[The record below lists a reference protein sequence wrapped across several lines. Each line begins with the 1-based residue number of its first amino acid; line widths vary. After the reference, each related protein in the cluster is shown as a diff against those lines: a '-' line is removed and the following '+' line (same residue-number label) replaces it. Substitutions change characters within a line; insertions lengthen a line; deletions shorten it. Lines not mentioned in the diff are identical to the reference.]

1 MPQYRRTTIV
11 VALPCREILTAA
23 SGDVGLVRVLDSYMQ
38 GLESCLVGM
47 EACAGAHH
55 WAQCFQAM
63 GHRVVLMAPQHVKP
77 YVLGQKND
85 ANDAA
90 GICEAITRPHIPHVA
105 IKTQAQQDIQA
116 LHRIRSD
123 VMKTRTAKVNQ
134 VRGLL
139 AEHGMVIAKSI
150 HQCRRALPMILE
162 DAENGLSCGFR
173 VLLSGLYEDLVALD
187 HRIAQLDTAVHD
199 SVRQHDLARRL
210 CELPGTGASSCFD
223 GIGPVSASAL
233 LTLLPDQRQA
243 ANFKNGRQFAAFLGL
258 TPRQHSSGGKPRL
271 LGIHKRGDGYVRSLL
286 VHGARSVQRVAA
298 NKDDA
303 RSQWLVNLGKRRHRN
318 ITVVAQANKTARLA
332 WAIVRY
338 ERTYQANWQPV
349 AAQMM

>member
-1 MPQYRRTTIV
+1 MKITRLGLDLAKNVIQLHAVNAHNEV
-11 VALPCREILTAA
+11 V
-23 SGDVGLVRVLDSYMQ
+23 VRKAFTRVKLMAYLQ
-38 GLESCLVGM
+38 GLEPCLVGM

-55 WAQCFQAM
+55 WARCFQAM

-90 GICEAITRPHIPHVA
+90 GICEALTRAHIPHVA

-123 VMKTRTAKVNQ
+123 IMKTRTAKINQ

-139 AEHGMVIAKSI
+139 AEHGIVIAQSI
-150 HQCRRALPMILE
+150 HQCRRALPLVLE
-162 DAENGLSCGFR
+162 DAENGLSSDFR
-173 VLLSGLYEDLVALD
+173 ALMSSLYEDLILLD
-187 HRIAQLDTAVHD
+187 QRIGQLDSAVHD
-199 SVRQHDLARRL
+199 SVRQHDVASRL
-210 CELPGTGASSCFD
+210 SALP
-223 GIGPVSASAL
+223 GIGPISASAM
-233 LTLLPDQRQA
+233 LTVLPDAKQA

-258 TPRQHSSGGKPRL
+258 TPKQHSSGGKPRL
-271 LGIHKRGDGYVRSLL
+271 FGIHKHGNSYLRGLL
-286 VHGARSVQRVAA
+286 VHGARSVQRIAA

-303 RSQWLVNLGKRRHRN
+303 RSQWLVELGKRRHRN
-318 ITVVAQANKTARLA
+318 IATVAMANKTARLV

-338 ERTYQANWQPV
+338 ERSYQPDWQETI
-349 AAQMM
+349 A

>member
-1 MPQYRRTTIV
+1 MKITR
-11 VALPCREILTAA
+11 L
-23 SGDVGLVRVLDSYMQ
+23 GLDLAKNVIQMHAVNARNEVMIRKAFSRMKLMAYMQ
-38 GLESCLVGM
+38 GLEPYLVGM

-55 WAQCFQAM
+55 WARCFQAM
-63 GHRVVLMAPQHVKP
+63 GHVVVLIAPQHVKP

-150 HQCRRALPMILE
+150 HPCRRALPLILE
-162 DAENGLSCGFR
+162 DADNGLSFDFR
-173 VLLSGLYEDLVALD
+173 ALLSGLYEDMVALD

-199 SVRQHDLARRL
+199 SVRQHDVARRL
-210 CELPGTGASSCFD
+210 CQLP
-223 GIGPVSASAL
+223 GIGPISASAL
-233 LTLLPDQRQA
+233 LTVLPDQKQA

-258 TPRQHSSGGKPRL
+258 TPKQHSSGGKARL

-286 VHGARSVQRVAA
+286 VHGARSVQRVADK
-298 NKDDA
+298 KDDA
-303 RSQWLVNLGKRRHRN
+303 RSRWLVDLGKRRHRN
-318 ITVVAQANKTARLA
+318 IAVVAQANKTARLV

-338 ERTYQANWQPV
+338 ERTYQADWQG
-349 AAQMM
+349 MTTTII